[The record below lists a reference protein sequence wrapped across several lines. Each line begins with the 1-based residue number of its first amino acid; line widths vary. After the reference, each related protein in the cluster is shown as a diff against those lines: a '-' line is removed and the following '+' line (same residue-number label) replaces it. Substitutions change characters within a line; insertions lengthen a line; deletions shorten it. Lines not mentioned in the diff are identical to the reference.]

1 MKLAQLSVNKYW
13 LKVVY
18 KAGIFIDN
26 ERCLTCLL
34 FFVNF
39 TFLTFAHVTLEIIML
54 LTRSSSSTYLRCCIL
69 SALGVFAVNTAMAVT
84 PADTDLETVND
95 SELPQVELD
104 KIVVTATRTPTKT
117 SNVIAQTRI
126 IDSEELQRY
135 QGQTALDILK
145 HQPGFSHYTNG
156 GSGTTSNFYMRGYD
170 SKQVLVLI
178 DGVRYSSLSAGGA
191 TLNLLPADQ
200 IDRIEVLYGA
210 SGSSIYGADAM
221 GGVIQV
227 FTKGN
232 NIEQSNVAV
241 TAGIGSHNQ
250 YLYGASAQFTND
262 KGTTLSLAAS
272 HNETDGFNATLPGD
286 LPSQTDD
293 DGFES
298 DNYSLLLNQKINDSL
313 RFGISGLY
321 SKSTTD
327 IDAYDDYMT
336 GAPALKHAFSD
347 QESGAASAYLEHFTD
362 SSNTKLQYGYS
373 IDESTTYETDA
384 NNGSQYDTKQQQI
397 SLISV
402 QDLPVGKLTLGA
414 EHLKQKLES
423 NVYDADDRK
432 ITSGFLGYLLS
443 YNGFDAQAN
452 IRYDDYSDFDSET
465 TYNLGGAYNISPDFR
480 IGASYA
486 KGYRI
491 PTFNDLYGPKSW
503 GSNPNLKP
511 ETSDNYEAFIEYNTS
526 LQSTRITGYH
536 NKVDD
541 LIASD
546 GKSTPEYIYGQRIN
560 TDKAKIKGVTL
571 TSDWVIDNYLFGG
584 SYDYQ
589 KAKDDSDYTGKVDY
603 LGNPIDYNGN
613 YLPIRPENKGLI
625 YLGYRL
631 PSLDIRAEYEYI
643 GHYYYSVNNADSQI
657 IDSFGLFN
665 ISGNYQLTDNL
676 TMSAR
681 LNNIT
686 NKDYVTALG
695 YNTDG
700 TNFFTSLTYN
710 WF

>member
-1 MKLAQLSVNKYW
+1 MALP
-13 LKVVY
+13 
-18 KAGIFIDN
+18 
-26 ERCLTCLL
+26 
-34 FFVNF
+34 
-39 TFLTFAHVTLEIIML
+39 
-54 LTRSSSSTYLRCCIL
+54 RSSSTTYLRFCIL
-69 SALGVFAVNTAMAVT
+69 SALGVFAMSATAA
-84 PADTDLETVND
+84 TVDSRLIND

-117 SNVIAQTRI
+117 SNVIAQTRVV
-126 IDSEELQRY
+126 DSEELQHY
-135 QGQTALDILK
+135 QGQNALDIIK
-145 HQPGFSHYTNG
+145 RQPGISHYTNG
-156 GSGTTSNFYMRGYD
+156 GPGTTSNFYMRGYD
-170 SKQVLVLI
+170 NKQILVLI

-191 TLNLLPADQ
+191 TLSLLPADQ
-200 IDRIEVLYGA
+200 IDRIEILYGA
-210 SGSSIYGADAM
+210 SGSSIYGSDAI

-227 FTKGN
+227 FTKGT
-232 NIEQSNVAV
+232 NVEKSQVSV

-250 YLYGASAQFTND
+250 YLYGVSAQFVND

-272 HNETDGFNATLPGD
+272 HNETDGFNATLPRD

-298 DNYSLLLNQKINDSL
+298 DNYSLLLNQKINDRL

-327 IDAYDDYMT
+327 IDSYDDYMT
-336 GAPALKHAFSD
+336 GAPALKHAFTD
-347 QESGAASAYLEHFTD
+347 QESGAASVYLEHFTD
-362 SSNTKLQYGYS
+362 SNNTKLQYGYS

-402 QDLPVGKLTLGA
+402 QDLPVGKVTLGA
-414 EHLKQKLES
+414 EHLQQKLES

-511 ETSDNYEAFIEYNTS
+511 ETSDNYETFIEYNTS

-536 NKVDD
+536 NKVND

-546 GKSTPEYIYGQRIN
+546 GKSTPEYIYGKRIN

-571 TSDWVIDNYLFGG
+571 TSDWELNNYLFGG

-589 KAKDDSDYTGKVDY
+589 QAKDDSGKAND
-603 LGNPIDYNGN
+603 GNF
-613 YLPIRPENKGLI
+613 LAIRPEHKGLVYI
-625 YLGYRL
+625 GYRL
-631 PSLDIRAEYEYI
+631 PSLDIRAEYQYVDD
-643 GHYYYSVNNADSQI
+643 YYSGTDNTDAQSVDSY
-657 IDSFGLFN
+657 GLLN

-676 TMSAR
+676 TMTAR

-686 NKDYVTALG
+686 NKQYITLPG